1 MALLRAMDAHP
12 NVMEFARDPGK
23 LNSKQCAHDT
33 AVSHRR
39 CAAPGPSDDVM
50 GRSRPPLLHSC
61 DDCCHHY
68 QGAWKQAQLSEL
80 EA

>member
-1 MALLRAMDAHP
+1 MRARERQRKGASQREAEREIESIIIRQQDSQQLEVKPFLKAFDLH
-12 NVMEFARDPGK
+12 
-23 LNSKQCAHDT
+23 
-33 AVSHRR
+33 
-39 CAAPGPSDDVM
+39 
-50 GRSRPPLLHSC
+50 SRPPLLHSC